1 MSITR
6 STKMDEIYK
15 EIADTEKHLG
25 VTFPESYRKFLEE
38 ERSCLIYG
46 LPIYGLPASQNID
59 SVWGATEA
67 LRLARPDIPSNY
79 VVIRFMDSRALCIDL
94 ITNGKDTL
102 VEINLIGNEQPKK
115 IHDSFAL
122 YLEEGKGSEDE
133 INRALRKIENLFRY
147 ENIKKYDHKSDP
159 ESKSKR
165 LPFKAKDWRVMRSSV
180 HDQIVGLTAFKH
192 NEKFNGLEVDVFI
205 STDYPDYEPGHGVRA
220 LMILLLSDAYKN
232 GATMEIR
239 FTRHDPKKGERV
251 PDRIPNQLNAL
262 LRENK
267 IRLSRD
273 EQGIITH
280 NEAVNIYA
288 LILGITNEL
297 KERIKKYEAEERLS
311 LQGVCYIISSRLW
324 RIEEASWILL
334 NCPRPEGV
342 LFGRD
347 VPEDRMKYLESLS
360 YGRAAL
366 AVTKFR
372 NKLENNISENE
383 GDSFVEIDGPL
394 WKIVPKQPS
403 EMDWSI
409 SSETIEIIPEEKITV
424 LSRPRRFIP
433 DEEQLIIEDV
443 NTLISNTRDVSRKFL
458 LYSSDFSK
466 VSNSKEIAN
475 RIKHETDIEIFIL
488 PFNSK
493 ELDEEVNER
502 MSKARVVRT

>member
-1 MSITR
+1 MN
-6 STKMDEIYK
+6 EIHK
-15 EIADTEKHLG
+15 ELADIEKHLG

-38 ERSCLIYG
+38 EGSGLIYG

-94 ITNGKDTL
+94 INNGKDTL

-122 YLEEGKGSEDE
+122 YLEEGKRSEDE
-133 INRALRKIENLFRY
+133 INRALRRIENLFRY
-147 ENIKKYDHKSDP
+147 ENIKEYDHKSDP

-180 HDQIVGLTAFKH
+180 HDQIVGLTAFRH
-192 NEKFNGLEVDVFI
+192 NEKFNGLEVNVFI
-205 STDYPDYEPGHGVRA
+205 STDHPDYEPGHGVRA
-220 LMILLLSDAYKN
+220 LMMLLLSDAYKN

-251 PDRIPNQLNAL
+251 PDRIPKHLMTL
-262 LRENK
+262 LGENK
-267 IRLSRD
+267 IRLSRY
-273 EQGIITH
+273 EEGIITH
-280 NEAVNIYA
+280 NESVNLYA
-288 LILGITNEL
+288 SILGITNEL

-324 RIEEASWILL
+324 TIEEATWILF

-383 GDSFVEIDGPL
+383 GDSLLEVDGPL

-403 EMDWSI
+403 EIDWSI
-409 SSETIEIIPEEKITV
+409 SSETVGIIPEEKITV
-424 LSRPRRFIP
+424 LSRSSRVMPN
-433 DEEQLIIEDV
+433 ENQLITEDV
-443 NTLISNTRDVSRKFL
+443 NTLISNTKDDSRKFI

-466 VSNSKEIAN
+466 VSNFKEIAD
-475 RIKHETDIEIFIL
+475 RIKSKTDIEILLL

-493 ELDEEVNER
+493 ELDEEVNEK
-502 MSKARVVRT
+502 MSKARVLRT